1 MVPGSHD
8 GGVALA
14 HSARDRLSDFFRVVH
29 SDSRWAM
36 ARSHEAIHTLAEAAC
51 FAQHALEAVLAA
63 FELANKGPRLSA
75 AEKRWFDQAVGTARQ
90 VVQRLERSERF
101 KAWIAEQK
109 DHLDEAN
116 QVRAENAR
124 ALDELVAQLDREHPD
139 WSHVEMAKKLEADKV
154 LHMDGRPYTERRIG
168 QIRNEQRAAH
178 RKSGR

>member
-51 FAQHALEAVLAA
+51 FAQHALDAVLAA

-75 AEKRWFDQAVGTARQ
+75 AEKRWLDQAVGTARQ

-101 KAWIAEQK
+101 KALRAEQM
-109 DHLDEAN
+109 DHLNKAN
-116 QVRAENAR
+116 LARIGDAR
-124 ALDELVAQLDREHPD
+124 ALAERVAELDRENPAC
-139 WSHVEMAKKLEADKV
+139 SHVEMAKRLAAENIHRENGK
-154 LHMDGRPYTERRIG
+154 PYTARRIG
-168 QIRNEQRAAH
+168 QIRNEQRAAQ